1 MSKFYG
7 AIGYSVAEEIRP
19 GVWGEKITVR
29 DYYGDVI
36 RNTRQYQSSDNLND
50 NLNVS
55 NEFSIVA
62 DPFAY
67 ANFHSM
73 RFIEYMGAKWKISNV
88 EVKYPRLILTVG
100 GVYNEQTTET
110 AECFMRHPLVSKQR
124 TRVSCLFSTTVI
136 GKNEIP
142 RHRLRSRRYREYVC
156 E

>member
-7 AIGYSVAEEIRP
+7 AIGYSVTEEIRP

-36 RNTRQYQSSDNLND
+36 RNTRQYQSSYNGENLND
-50 NLNVS
+50 DITVANDV
-55 NEFSIVA
+55 SIVA

-88 EVKYPRLILTVG
+88 EVQYPRLILTVG

-110 AECFMRHPLVSKQR
+110 A
-124 TRVSCLFSTTVI
+124 
-136 GKNEIP
+136 
-142 RHRLRSRRYREYVC
+142 
-156 E
+156 

>member
-7 AIGYSVAEEIRP
+7 AIGYSVTEENRP

-73 RFIEYMGAKWKISNV
+73 RFIEYMGLNGKFQMLK
-88 EVKYPRLILTVG
+88 
-100 GVYNEQTTET
+100 
-110 AECFMRHPLVSKQR
+110 
-124 TRVSCLFSTTVI
+124 FS
-136 GKNEIP
+136 IP
-142 RHRLRSRRYREYVC
+142 V
-156 E
+156 

>member
-7 AIGYSVAEEIRP
+7 AIGYSVTEEIRP

-36 RNTRQYQSSDNLND
+36 RNTRQYLSSDNLND

-67 ANFHSM
+67 A
-73 RFIEYMGAKWKISNV
+73 IEYMGAKWKISNV
-88 EVKYPRLILTVG
+88 EVQYPRLILTVG

-110 AECFMRHPLVSKQR
+110 A
-124 TRVSCLFSTTVI
+124 
-136 GKNEIP
+136 
-142 RHRLRSRRYREYVC
+142 
-156 E
+156 

>member
-7 AIGYSVAEEIRP
+7 SIGYAVIEEIRP

-29 DYYGDVI
+29 NYYGDVI

-73 RFIEYMGAKWKISNV
+73 RFIEYMGLNGKFQMLK
-88 EVKYPRLILTVG
+88 
-100 GVYNEQTTET
+100 
-110 AECFMRHPLVSKQR
+110 
-124 TRVSCLFSTTVI
+124 FS
-136 GKNEIP
+136 IP
-142 RHRLRSRRYREYVC
+142 V
-156 E
+156 

>member
-7 AIGYSVAEEIRP
+7 AIGYSVTAEIRP

-73 RFIEYMGAKWKISNV
+73 RFIEYMGAKTSPISV
-88 EVKYPRLILTVG
+88 RSMPTTAAMSPAPTSWHSVRPR
-100 GVYNEQTTET
+100 
-110 AECFMRHPLVSKQR
+110 
-124 TRVSCLFSTTVI
+124 
-136 GKNEIP
+136 
-142 RHRLRSRRYREYVC
+142 
-156 E
+156 

>member
-7 AIGYSVAEEIRP
+7 AIGYSVTEEIRP

-73 RFIEYMGAKWKISNV
+73 RFIEYMGFRYFKRCFPADTQ
-88 EVKYPRLILTVG
+88 R
-100 GVYNEQTTET
+100 GV
-110 AECFMRHPLVSKQR
+110 
-124 TRVSCLFSTTVI
+124 
-136 GKNEIP
+136 
-142 RHRLRSRRYREYVC
+142 RYCYC
-156 E
+156 GSS